1 MNPDIHQYFNDSNF
15 LVSVF
20 NTAIDGVIV
29 IDHRGRMLK
38 LNESASNLFRYT
50 QEELIGKNVNML
62 IPEPDHS
69 KHDGYIQNYLQTGVK
84 KIIGIG
90 RDWY

>member
-20 NTAIDGVIV
+20 NTAIDGIIV

-38 LNESASNLFRYT
+38 LNESASNLSDTLR
-50 QEELIGKNVNML
+50 KNL
-62 IPEPDHS
+62 
-69 KHDGYIQNYLQTGVK
+69 
-84 KIIGIG
+84 
-90 RDWY
+90 